1 MWQGKRLRLWLWT
14 WLIIAALALPTAAP
28 AQAASRSAQSD
39 PALSLRM
46 NADGADS
53 VFEQQAD
60 YMNQWMASRPSRPPV
75 DPIAQQQTTAAWTVM
90 VYIAAD
96 NNLEVAGLVDIT
108 EMEAVGS
115 SEDVNIVVQI
125 DRSEDYTTLEGDWT
139 DARRYYIQQDDDVD
153 SISSPV
159 VEQLGE
165 IDSGDPGS
173 VADFATWAV
182 TTYPAEHYMLVLWDH
197 GGAWIGQASDEES
210 GNDLDLPDLV
220 SALDQTIAATG
231 IDKFDVI
238 AFDMCLMGQLEVLET
253 VAPYADYGI
262 ASEESIPGPGYFYV
276 FLDELV
282 NDPSLDG
289 RALSTATVDYYMQY
303 YDEVDPDPDNY
314 YGLSV
319 VDFSQSSTMISALDA
334 FSSTVQANPQ
344 AVLSAIADARNNTI
358 GYGGYDDPQY
368 YDIWSSVDLYEFA
381 QLLDGITTSPELQ
394 QASQGVM
401 DAVES
406 YVVYDRHN
414 DRLDGSHGVAIYF
427 PRNRKSYERAQ
438 LSERYPA
445 EVPASMAS
453 WIAFIDTFHGT
464 AVETVTTAPTVQVVS
479 VYPTQ
484 SSIYEPAVI
493 TLDVSG
499 RDILQVNYAVARLTD
514 QGRVVLDFDY
524 LVSRST
530 TPTGADIVDWS
541 NGVTTRT
548 FAWDAEV
555 PQLTDGTT
563 ATYALMIPNRDNPDL
578 AVVNGLYTP
587 LNGEPVE
594 AQLVFNLNTRV
605 ATALWVFTETPSGT
619 VQPSEAAYQ
628 PGDTFQPLLVTLDE
642 NNQLSG
648 STYGDTL
655 TFDREQP
662 VRFDKVPAPD
672 GEYSISFV
680 AENVAGD
687 TTLDETILNV
697 VNNGLD
703 PSLRG
708 YTDLTYGINF
718 LYPAAWIR
726 PRFSPDGKRLFTAD
740 LETTT
745 LMSLFPYTD
754 VSSAQETGEAVKA
767 SWGDLQDLQVS
778 NEREVDVNGLPAYVA
793 DYTYTFN
800 GEARVGAVVA
810 IYVPD
815 QNVGYGFDIDA
826 PASAPDAALTALN
839 ALVASIN
846 FFSPQDIQGQSAWQT
861 VSAANGLVSFPVPTG
876 WVQETNAGWTLY
888 GPLDD
893 ESVFIALTNADAS
906 GATNQELAEYWIA
919 QLEGSVSNFQVSAS
933 EPYYIGE
940 TEWHLVVF
948 TYDDAGTPVAGAFF
962 AASVG
967 AQDYTFWIE
976 APDAQFDQLYAD
988 VFSVS
993 LGGFTFNAAPDVTP
1007 VEPEAGEVTETATEA
1022 PTDAPAP
1029 EPTEAATAAPTVAP
1043 TPEPTEV
1050 GTAVPTEAATESSI
1064 GSLVG

>member
-1 MWQGKRLRLWLWT
+1 MWQGKRVKMWLWT
-14 WLIIAALALPTAAP
+14 WLVVVALVLPVVAP
-28 AQAASRSAQSD
+28 VQAASSRLQASPAQSIR
-39 PALSLRM
+39 S
-46 NADGADS
+46 NADDATS
-53 VFEQQAD
+53 VLEQEAAW
-60 YMNQWMASRPSRPPV
+60 MEQWMASRPHRPPV
-75 DPIAQQQTTAAWTVM
+75 DPVAQQQKTAAWTVM

-96 NNLEVAGLVDIT
+96 NNLEVQGLYDIS

-125 DRSEDYTTLEGDWT
+125 DRAEGYTTIDGDWT
-139 DARRYYIQQDDDVD
+139 GARRFYVEQDDKPTT
-153 SISSPV
+153 IGSPV
-159 VEQLGE
+159 LEDMGE
-165 IDSGDPGS
+165 IDSGDPAT
-173 VADFATWAV
+173 VADFATWAI
-182 TTYPAEHYMLVLWDH
+182 TTYPAEHYMLILWDH
-197 GGAWIGQASDEES
+197 GGAWIGHASDEES
-210 GNDLDLPDLV
+210 GNDLDLPELASV
-220 SALDQTIAATG
+220 LDQTIQSTG
-231 IDKFDVI
+231 IDKFDIVG
-238 AFDMCLMGQLEVLET
+238 FDMCLMAQFEVMET
-253 VAPYADYGI
+253 ITPYADFGL
-262 ASEESIPGPGYFYV
+262 ASEENIPGPGYYYV

-282 NDPSLDG
+282 KNPAMDG
-289 RALSTATVDYYMQY
+289 GDLGSAAVDYYMQF
-303 YDEVDPDPDNY
+303 YDEILPDPDNL
-314 YGLSV
+314 YGLGV
-319 VDFSQSSTMISALDA
+319 VDLSQSSTVISALDA

-358 GYGGYDDPQY
+358 GYGGNDDPQY
-368 YDIWSSVDLYEFA
+368 FDIWSSVDLYEFA
-381 QLLDGITTSPELQ
+381 DLLDGITTSPELQ
-394 QASQGVM
+394 QAAQGVIGAL
-401 DAVES
+401 DS
-406 YVVYDRHN
+406 YIVHARHN
-414 DRLDGSHGVAIYF
+414 DRLDGSHGVSIYF
-427 PRNRKSYERAQ
+427 PRTLKAYQRGDF
-438 LSERYPA
+438 SERYPA

-453 WIAFIDTFHGT
+453 WISFIDAFHGT
-464 AVETVTTAPTVQVVS
+464 AVETVTTAPSVQVAS
-479 VYPTQ
+479 VYPDTA
-484 SSIYEPAVI
+484 SIYQPAVI

-499 RDILQVNYAVARLTD
+499 RDILQVNYAAAWLTD
-514 QGRVVLDFDY
+514 AGRVVLDFDY

-548 FAWDAEV
+548 FQWEAEV

-563 ATYALMIPNRDNPDL
+563 TTYALLIPSRDNPDL

-587 LNGEPVE
+587 LDGDPVE
-594 AQLVFNLNTRV
+594 AQLMFNLNTRLV
-605 ATALWVFTETPSGT
+605 TALWVFTETASGT

-628 PGDTFQPLLVTLDE
+628 PGDTFQPLLVKLDE

-648 STYGDTL
+648 NTYGDTL

-662 VRFDKVPAPD
+662 MRFDKVPAPSGD
-672 GEYSISFV
+672 YSISFV
-680 AENVAGD
+680 AENVAGE
-687 TTLDETILNV
+687 TTLDEALIAVDNE
-697 VNNGLD
+697 GLD

-718 LYPAAWIR
+718 LYPATWIR

-740 LETTT
+740 LVTTT
-745 LMSLFPYTD
+745 LMSLYPYTD
-754 VSSAQETGEAVKA
+754 VASAQETGEAVKA
-767 SWGDLQDLQVS
+767 SWGALQDLQVS

-800 GEARVGAVVA
+800 GEARAGAVVA

-826 PASAPDAALTALN
+826 PAAQPDAAKAALD
-839 ALVASIN
+839 ALVSSIN
-846 FFSPQDIQGQSAWQT
+846 FFLPQDVQGQSAWQT
-861 VSAANGLVSFPVPTG
+861 VSAANGLVSFPVPNG
-876 WVQETNAGWTLY
+876 WVQETSSGWTLY
-888 GPLDD
+888 GPADD
-893 ESVFIALTNADAS
+893 ESVFIALTNAEAS

-933 EPYYIGE
+933 EPYYIGA
-940 TEWHLVVF
+940 TEWYLVVF

-967 AQDYTFWIE
+967 GQDYTFWIE

-1007 VEPEAGEVTETATEA
+1007 VEPDAGEVTETATEA
-1022 PTDAPAP
+1022 PTDAATP
-1029 EPTEAATAAPTVAP
+1029 EPTEAAAAAPTVAP